1 MSEMAIDY
9 QRRPITAD
17 EYERMAELGII
28 GPEERVELIEGEIIL
43 MPPMGEAHV
52 SSLLRLT
59 ELFVQ
64 RLSGRAM
71 IMPQGPVRVSS
82 ISEPQPDFAV
92 LYRRDDYYRH
102 GKPDQSNVYALVE
115 CAETSLRYDRG
126 TKLRV
131 YAKAGVREYWIVNL
145 VAHCLEIHREPHD
158 LGYAVREVRGAGESM
173 AFSEFPQISFTVDEL
188 LGPAG

>member
-1 MSEMAIDY
+1 MSEMAIEY

-28 GPEERVELIEGEIIL
+28 GSQERVELIEGEIIL
-43 MPPMGEAHV
+43 MPPMGEAHI

-64 RLSGRAM
+64 RLFGHAM
-71 IMPQGPVRVSS
+71 ILPQGPIRVSS
-82 ISEPQPDFAV
+82 ISEPEPDFAV

-102 GKPDQSNVYALVE
+102 QRPNQSNVYALVE
-115 CAETSLRYDRG
+115 CADTSLRYDRG

-145 VAHCLEIHREPHD
+145 VEHCVEVHREPHD
-158 LGYAVREVRGAGESM
+158 LGYAVREVRRPCESI
-173 AFSEFPQISFTVDEL
+173 AFAEFPEIGFTIDEL
-188 LGPAG
+188 LGPAA